1 MSDHPV
7 TSNPEKLFKA
17 AAYGAAFGEVGDYM
31 LDTVEAV
38 VERFYVNPELTEREK
53 LAARTAFALGFQHAY
68 TTLTGIDTVAAPVN

>member
-1 MSDHPV
+1 MREHTV

-17 AAYGAAFGEVGDYM
+17 AAYGAAFGDVGDYA
-31 LDTVEAV
+31 LGTVEAV

-68 TTLTGIDTVAAPVN
+68 TTLTGIDNMATPAD